1 MLRRILIRYE
11 WLIVMGA
18 LIAILAA
25 LNGMGV
31 TSIDSDYFW
40 SLAGAI
46 VVGEG
51 AIELYYE
58 SKEETSQ

>member
-11 WLIVMGA
+11 WLIFMGA

-25 LNGMGV
+25 CNGFGI
-31 TSIDSDYFW
+31 TTINSDFFW
-40 SLAGAI
+40 SIAGAI

-51 AIELYYE
+51 AIELYY
-58 SKEETSQ
+58 